1 MQNRI
6 AEEVQRSLDK
16 LRADIDTLELWLA
29 ALEGASRPLPDYDS
43 PFRRTGIPAKDVEFR
58 EADRRA

>member
-16 LRADIDTLELWLA
+16 LRADIDALELWLA
-29 ALEGASRPLPDYDS
+29 ALQGVSQPLPDYES
-43 PFRRTGIPAKDVEFR
+43 PFRRTRIPARDVEFR
-58 EADRRA
+58 RADRAA